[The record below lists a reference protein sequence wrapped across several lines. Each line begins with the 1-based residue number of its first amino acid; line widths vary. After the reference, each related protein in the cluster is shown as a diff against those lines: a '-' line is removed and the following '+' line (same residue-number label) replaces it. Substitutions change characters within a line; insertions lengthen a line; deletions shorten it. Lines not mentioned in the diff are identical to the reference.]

1 MNRKLS
7 IAAALEKNRIALL
20 RIVFCW
26 MNIAILINLNGDRF
40 LPLRLA
46 RWIDVLI
53 CKAEKASAYLL
64 IASFYD
70 AQFSKCSVL
79 AFEREAM
86 KLVSVHSKIT
96 LGALTITGI
105 IKRLEALQNLL
116 HNLHLIAR
124 RLGKKIA
131 ARARVLA
138 MKTGAMQVA
147 CDPSVALFANHYR
160 VKEAIPP

>member
-26 MNIAILINLNGDRF
+26 LNAALLVNACKDRL
-40 LPLRLA
+40 LPPRLA

-53 CKAEKASAYLL
+53 SKAEKAAAYLL
-64 IASFYD
+64 IASFYH

-79 AFEREAM
+79 AFEKEAM
-86 KLVSVHSKIT
+86 KLAAFQSTIT
-96 LGALTITGI
+96 LSALTITGI